1 MNIIIKRSVAL
12 ASVAVM
18 AVAMTGCGGG
28 APKATTEGQKFAGQT
43 VRFVASNHTY
53 TDAIK
58 PLIPEFEKKTGIKV
72 NMESYFEDQ
81 LTQKLTVELTSG
93 ASTIDVF
100 MTRPLQ
106 EGRLFSKNN
115 WYESLNPYLG
125 DAKKTSADWKWNDF
139 QKSAVAATTLKDNTY
154 AIPIVTEWQTLFY
167 RKDLFEQAGL
177 QPPKTLE
184 ELEAAAK
191 KLHNPSEGMYGI
203 VSRGQRGAA
212 VTQFS
217 SYLYANGG
225 DFLKNGKCV
234 LDSPEAIKAIQYYG
248 RLLNNYGPPGVT
260 NMSWPQAQALMASGK
275 VAMWTDASTLLP
287 GLLDPQ
293 KSKVSDK
300 IGLAMFPAGPGGQH
314 PYMVV
319 PWAVS
324 ISAQSKNKDAAW
336 EFVKW
341 LSSEEVM
348 KKAQLAGNT
357 TTRNAIWND
366 PEVLAKLHPGM
377 ADIAKQMGAIAIP
390 YDRPVMT
397 AVVEARDSIGDLLVK
412 SIETGGTA
420 DIAGLVK
427 GVVVK
432 VDELLTKSGEFGQ
445 P

>member
-1 MNIIIKRSVAL
+1 MKSMFKRGLLFAGAIVL
-12 ASVAVM
+12 AA
-18 AVAMTGCGGG
+18 AVAGCGSSGQ
-28 APKATTEGQKFAGQT
+28 KAVDGQKFAGQT
-43 VRFVASNHTY
+43 IRFVASNHTY

-81 LTQKLTVELTSG
+81 LTQKLTVEFTSN

-106 EGRLFSKNN
+106 EGRLFTKNN
-115 WYESLNPYLG
+115 WYEPLTGYLN
-125 DAKKTSADWKWNDF
+125 DTQKTPADWKWNDF
-139 QKSAVAATTLKDNTY
+139 QKSAVEATTLKGNVY
-154 AIPIVTEWQTLFY
+154 AVPIVTEWQTLFY
-167 RKDLFEQAGL
+167 RKDLFEQAGIT
-177 QPPKTLE
+177 PPKTLE

-191 KLHNPSEGMYGI
+191 RFHNPSAGMYGI

-217 SYLYANGG
+217 SYLYGFGG
-225 DFLKNGKCV
+225 DFLKDGKCV
-234 LDSPEAIKAIQYYG
+234 LDTPQAVQALQYYG
-248 RLLNNYGPPGVT
+248 RILHDYGPPGVT

-293 KSKVSDK
+293 KSKVADK

-314 PYMVV
+314 PFMVV

-324 ISAQSKNKDAAW
+324 VSAQSKHKDAAW

-357 TTRNAIWND
+357 TTRNAIWSD
-366 PEVLAKLHPGM
+366 PAVLAKLHPGM
-377 ADIAKQMGAIAIP
+377 ADIAKQTGTIAVP

-397 AVVEARDSIGDLLVK
+397 AVVEARDAIGDVIVK

-420 DIAGLVK
+420 DIAALAKEAVA
-427 GVVVK
+427 K
-432 VDELLTKSGEFGQ
+432 VNELLAKSGE
-445 P
+445 

>member
-1 MNIIIKRSVAL
+1 MKSFMKRGAAL
-12 ASVAVM
+12 TAVLTTAAVM
-18 AVAMTGCGGG
+18 AGCGGSG
-28 APKATTEGQKFAGQT
+28 SAPKAAEGQKFAGQT
-43 VRFVASNHTY
+43 IRFVASNHTY

-58 PLIPEFEKKTGIKV
+58 GLIPEFEKKTGIKV
-72 NMESYFEDQ
+72 KMESYFEDQ

-93 ASTIDVF
+93 SSTIDVF

-115 WYESLNPYLG
+115 WYESLNPYVG
-125 DAKKTSADWKWNDF
+125 DANKTPADWKWNDF
-139 QKSAVAATTLKDNTY
+139 QKTAVDATTLKGNLY
-154 AIPIVTEWQTLFY
+154 AVPIVTEWQTLFY
-167 RKDLFEQAGL
+167 RKDLFEKAGL

-191 KLHNPSEGMYGI
+191 KLNDPDNGVYGI

-217 SYLYANGG
+217 SYLYAYGG
-225 DFLKNGKCV
+225 DFLKDGKCV
-234 LDSPEAIKAIQYYG
+234 LDTPEAVKAMQYYG
-248 RLLNNYGPPGVT
+248 KILHDYGPAGAT

-293 KSKVSDK
+293 KSKVADK
-300 IGLAMFPAGPGGQH
+300 IGIAMFPAGPAGQH

-336 EFVKW
+336 EFIKW

-366 PEVLAKLHPGM
+366 KEVLAKLHPGM
-377 ADIAKQMGAIAIP
+377 ADVAKQTGSIAVP

-397 AVVEARDSIGDLLVK
+397 AVVEARDAIGDVLVK
-412 SIETGGTA
+412 SIETGGSA
-420 DIAGLVK
+420 DIADLAK
-427 GVVVK
+427 GAVEK
-432 VDELLTKSGEFGQ
+432 VNELLAKSGGE
-445 P
+445 

>member
-1 MNIIIKRSVAL
+1 MNSFMKRGAAL
-12 ASVAVM
+12 TAVLTTAAVM
-18 AVAMTGCGGG
+18 AGCGGSG
-28 APKATTEGQKFAGQT
+28 SAPKAAEGQKFAGQT
-43 VRFVASNHTY
+43 IRFVASNHTY

-58 PLIPEFEKKTGIKV
+58 GLIPEFEKKTGIKV
-72 NMESYFEDQ
+72 KMESYFEDQ

-93 ASTIDVF
+93 SSTIDVF

-115 WYESLNPYLG
+115 WYESLNPYVG
-125 DAKKTSADWKWNDF
+125 DANKTPADWKWNDF
-139 QKSAVAATTLKDNTY
+139 QKTAVDATTLKGNLY
-154 AIPIVTEWQTLFY
+154 AVPIVTEWQTLFY
-167 RKDLFEQAGL
+167 RKDLFEKAGL

-191 KLHNPSEGMYGI
+191 KLNDPENGVYGI

-217 SYLYANGG
+217 SYLYAYGG
-225 DFLKNGKCV
+225 DFLKDGKCT
-234 LDSPEAIKAIQYYG
+234 LDTPEAVKAMQYYG
-248 RLLNNYGPPGVT
+248 KILHDYGPAGAT

-293 KSKVSDK
+293 KSKVADK
-300 IGLAMFPAGPGGQH
+300 IGIAMFPAGPAGQH

-336 EFVKW
+336 EFIKW

-366 PEVLAKLHPGM
+366 KEVLAKLHPGM
-377 ADIAKQMGAIAIP
+377 ADVAKQTGSIAVP

-397 AVVEARDSIGDLLVK
+397 AVVEARDAIGDVLVK
-412 SIETGGTA
+412 SIETGGSA
-420 DIAGLVK
+420 DIADLAKSAVE
-427 GVVVK
+427 K
-432 VDELLTKSGEFGQ
+432 VNELLAKSGGE
-445 P
+445 

>member
-1 MNIIIKRSVAL
+1 MNSFIKRSVAI
-12 ASVAVM
+12 AGVVVM
-18 AVAMTGCGGG
+18 TAAMAGCGSSE
-28 APKATTEGQKFAGQT
+28 KKSTEGQKFSGQT
-43 VRFVASNHTY
+43 IRFVASNHTY

-81 LTQKLTVELTSG
+81 LTQKLTVEFTSG

-106 EGRLFSKNN
+106 EGRLFSKNK

-125 DAKKTSADWKWNDF
+125 DAAKTPADWKWNDF
-139 QKSAVAATTLKDNTY
+139 QKSAVAATTLKDSVY
-154 AIPIVTEWQTLFY
+154 AVPIVTEWETLFY
-167 RKDLFEQAGL
+167 RKDLFAQAGI

-191 KLHNPSEGMYGI
+191 KLHDPANGMYGI

-217 SYLYANGG
+217 SYLYAFGG
-225 DFLKNGKCV
+225 DFIKDGKCV
-234 LDSPEAIKAIQYYG
+234 LDTPEAIKAISYYG
-248 RLLNNYGPPGVT
+248 KILHDYGPPGVT

-293 KSKVSDK
+293 KSKVADK
-300 IGLAMFPAGPGGQH
+300 IGIAMFPGGPGGQH

-324 ISAQSKNKDAAW
+324 VSAQSKNKDAAW

-341 LSSEEVM
+341 LSSEDVM
-348 KKAQLAGNT
+348 KKAQIAGNT
-357 TTRNAIWND
+357 TTRNAIWSD
-366 PEVLAKLHPGM
+366 TEVVAKLHPGM
-377 ADIAKQMGAIAIP
+377 ADVAKQTGTIAVP

-397 AVVEARDSIGDLLVK
+397 AVVEARDSIGDVIVK

-427 GVVVK
+427 DAVVK
-432 VDELLTKSGEFGQ
+432 VNELLTKSGEFGQ
-445 P
+445 Q